1 MELSEAFDFIIV
13 GGGPAGLTAAIY
25 AANAMMKSLLIEKE
39 ILGGQMN
46 LAALIENFPGFPEGI
61 SGFDLGQR
69 MHQQAIKFGLNSVNA
84 EVKTILLEDGIF
96 KVRTSDG
103 DFLSHT
109 ILVASGAKHQKL
121 GVPGEDKLL
130 GKGVSYCAV
139 CDGAL
144 FRNKPVAV
152 IGGGNSAVNEALYLS
167 KFVSHLYLIH
177 RRDALRASALLQQR
191 VLANPRIKVLWNTV
205 VEEIQG
211 DDRVKEL
218 KLHNSKTGKTTPLEV
233 SAVFVAV
240 GYIPNTDFLR
250 GFLALDEAGS
260 IRTNEMLETSVP
272 GVFAAGDVRRNSP
285 RQAIVA
291 AGEGAYAAL
300 QADALRHRRD

>member
-1 MELSEAFDFIIV
+1 MPETYEFIIV

-25 AANAMMKSLLIEKE
+25 ASNAMMKSLLIEKE
-39 ILGGQMN
+39 TLGGQMN

-61 SGFDLGQR
+61 SGFELGQR
-69 MHQQAIKFGLNSVNA
+69 MHRQAMKFGLNSINA
-84 EVKTILLEDGIF
+84 EVKTILYDDGIF
-96 KVRTSDG
+96 KIKTSDG
-103 DFLSHT
+103 DFSSHT
-109 ILVASGAKHQKL
+109 ILVATGAKHQKL
-121 GVPGEDKLL
+121 GVPGEEKLL

-144 FRNKPVAV
+144 FKNKPVAV

-167 KFVSHLYLIH
+167 HFVSQIYLIH

-191 VLANPRIKVLWNTV
+191 ILSNPKIKVMWNTV
-205 VEEIQG
+205 VDEILG
-211 DDRVKEL
+211 DEKVKEL
-218 KLHNSKTGKTTPLEV
+218 KLRNSKTGQVTPLQI
-233 SAVFVAV
+233 SAAFVAI
-240 GYIPNTDFLR
+240 GSIPNTDFLR
-250 GFLALDEAGS
+250 GFLSLDEAGS

>member
-1 MELSEAFDFIIV
+1 MSEPLELIII

-25 AANAMMKSLLIEKE
+25 ASNAMMKSLLIERE
-39 ILGGQMN
+39 VLGGQMN

-69 MHQQAIKFGLNSVNA
+69 MYQQAMKFGLNSLNA
-84 EVKTILLEDGIF
+84 EAKDISYENGMF
-96 KVRTSDG
+96 KVRTSDT
-103 DFLSHT
+103 DFLTHT
-109 ILVASGAKHQKL
+109 LLIASGAKHQKL
-121 GVPGEDKLL
+121 GVTGEDRLL

-144 FRNKPVAV
+144 FKNKPVAV

-167 KFVSHLYLIH
+167 HFVSQLYLIH

-191 VLANPRIKVLWNTV
+191 VLTNSKIKVLWNTV

-211 DDRVKEL
+211 DNRVKEL
-218 KLHNSKTGKTTPLEV
+218 KLLNNKTGQMAPLEV
-233 SAVFVAV
+233 SAVFVAI
-240 GYIPNTDFLR
+240 GSIPNTDFLR

-260 IRTNEMLETSVP
+260 IMTNEMLEASVP
-272 GVFAAGDVRRNSP
+272 GIFAAGDVRRNSP

>member
-1 MELSEAFDFIIV
+1 LSEPFEFIII

-25 AANAMMKSLLIEKE
+25 AANAMLKSLLIERE
-39 ILGGQMN
+39 VPGGQMN

-61 SGFDLGQR
+61 SGFELGQR
-69 MHQQAIKFGLNSVNA
+69 MHQQAVKFGLNSVNA
-84 EVKTILLEDGIF
+84 EVKSVLLEDGML
-96 KVRTSDG
+96 KVKTSGG
-103 DFLSHT
+103 DFSSHT

-121 GVPGEDKLL
+121 GIPGEDKLL

-152 IGGGNSAVNEALYLS
+152 IGGGNSAVNESLYLS
-167 KFVSHLYLIH
+167 HFVSHIYLIH
-177 RRDALRASALLQQR
+177 RRDSLRASALLQQR
-191 VLANPRIKVLWNTV
+191 VLSNPKIKAIWNTV
-205 VEEIQG
+205 VEEIAG

-218 KLHNSKTGKTTPLEV
+218 RLRNSKTGQTSALEV
-233 SAVFVAV
+233 SAAFVAI
-240 GYIPNTDFLR
+240 GSIPNTDFIR
-250 GFLALDEAGS
+250 GVVTLDEAGS
-260 IRTNEMLETSVP
+260 VLTNDMLETSVP
-272 GVFAAGDVRRNSP
+272 GIFAAGDVRRNSP

>member
-1 MELSEAFDFIIV
+1 MSETHDLVIV

-39 ILGGQMN
+39 TTGGQMN

-61 SGFDLGQR
+61 RGFELGQR
-69 MHQQAIKFGLNSVNA
+69 MYQQAMKFGLNSVNT
-84 EVKTILLEDGIF
+84 EVKSILYEDGIF
-96 KVRTSDG
+96 KLRTSDSA
-103 DFLSHT
+103 FLSHT
-109 ILVASGAKHQKL
+109 ILVATGAKHQKL
-121 GVPGEDKLL
+121 NVPGEEKLL

-139 CDGAL
+139 CDGGL

-167 KFVSHLYLIH
+167 HFVSQIYLIH

-191 VLANPRIKVLWNTV
+191 VLSNPKIKVLWNTV

-211 DDRVKEL
+211 DDRLNEL
-218 KLHNSKTGKTTPLEV
+218 KLHNSKTGQTTALEV
-233 SAVFVAV
+233 SAAFVAI
-240 GYIPNTDFLR
+240 GSIPNTDFLR
-250 GFLALDEAGS
+250 GFITLDESGS
-260 IRTNEMLETSVP
+260 ISTNEMLETNIP

>member
-1 MELSEAFDFIIV
+1 MSETHDLVIV

-39 ILGGQMN
+39 TTGGQMN

-69 MHQQAIKFGLNSVNA
+69 MYQQAVKFGLNSINT
-84 EVKTILLEDGIF
+84 EVKAILYEDGIF
-96 KVRTSDG
+96 KVSTSDSA
-103 DFLSHT
+103 FLSHT
-109 ILVASGAKHQKL
+109 ILVATGAKHQKL
-121 GVPGEDKLL
+121 NAPGEEKLL

-139 CDGAL
+139 CDGGL

-167 KFVSHLYLIH
+167 HFVSQVYLIH
-177 RRDALRASALLQQR
+177 RRDALRASALLQHR
-191 VLANPRIKVLWNTV
+191 VLSNPKIKVLWNTV

-211 DDRVKEL
+211 DERVSAL
-218 KLHNSKTGKTTPLEV
+218 KLHNNKTGQSHALDV
-233 SAVFVAV
+233 SAAFVAV
-240 GYIPNTDFLR
+240 GYTPNTDFLR
-250 GFLALDEAGS
+250 GFLTLDESGS
-260 IRTNEMLETSVP
+260 INTNEMLETNVP

>member
-1 MELSEAFDFIIV
+1 MSETFEFIIV

-25 AANAMMKSLLIEKE
+25 AANAMMKSLLIERE
-39 ILGGQMN
+39 VLGGQMN

-69 MHQQAIKFGLNSVNA
+69 MYQQSMKFGLNSVNT
-84 EVKTILLEDGIF
+84 EVKSILLEDGIF
-96 KVRTSDG
+96 KVRTGGG

-121 GVPGEDKLL
+121 GVTGEDRLL

-152 IGGGNSAVNEALYLS
+152 IGGGNSAVNESLYLS
-167 KFVSHLYLIH
+167 HFVSQIYLIH
-177 RRDALRASALLQQR
+177 RRDSLRASALLQQR
-191 VLANPRIKVLWNTV
+191 VLSNPKIKVLWNTV
-205 VEEIQG
+205 VDEIQG

-218 KLHNSKTGKTTPLEV
+218 KLRNSKTGQTTPLEV
-233 SAVFVAV
+233 SAAFVAI
-240 GYIPNTDFLR
+240 GSIPNTDFLR
-250 GFLALDEAGS
+250 GFLNLDEAGS
-260 IRTNEMLETSVP
+260 VVTNELLETTVT